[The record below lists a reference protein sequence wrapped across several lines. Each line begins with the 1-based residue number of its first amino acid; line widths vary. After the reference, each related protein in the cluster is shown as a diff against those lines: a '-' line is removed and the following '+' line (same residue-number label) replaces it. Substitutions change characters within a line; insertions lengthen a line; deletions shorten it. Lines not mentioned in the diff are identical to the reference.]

1 MSKVKIKVERFKN
14 GYFQVS
20 VDGKI
25 VGKQEDVDNTLN
37 FLIIRL
43 LDALDVE
50 NIVVVEK
57 DE

>member
-1 MSKVKIKVERFKN
+1 MSKVKIEIKHFRN
-14 GYFQVS
+14 GYSQVS

-25 VGKQEDVDNTLN
+25 VGKQEDIDNTLN

-43 LDALDVE
+43 LDALDIE
-50 NIVVVEK
+50 NTVVVEK

>member
-1 MSKVKIKVERFKN
+1 MSKVKIKVERLKN
-14 GYFQVS
+14 GYSQVS